1 MSQSFLETESAHHNI
16 MYWWHGVIVD
26 DKYWAGCTDS
36 DISNENSKIHH
47 AKNLSNSPKKGW
59 GKRYKV
65 AVVGRHY
72 AVKGNLEEADL
83 LEMAEVVYPVTAGSG
98 LGGTKQ
104 TSGLRQGAHVIGFY
118 ADGKE
123 GRNPVILGSFG
134 VNEQNEPSIFPGD
147 PNEFFKLRTAN
158 KGQCGE
164 KLKKVSEKDQNLGSG
179 KRPMESAESPLQASQ
194 SHKTKAEDG
203 SLSAEVKPSYGCEGP
218 SGFISQIKSLLNTLS
233 NIINLTKQGLTDL
246 TANTQSMISSI
257 TNQISAL
264 ANGLMDRMRGYV
276 VNKINNGVKD
286 VMNLLPPFLRPDFN
300 LKTQGA
306 LGALACA
313 FNNIKNSILGIVKDL
328 IKQFVDNYINAPLCA
343 ATSFVGSLIGNVIG
357 QVNDAISGALGII
370 NSLINIGSGF
380 ADKALDVLDIALDI
394 LKLFDCDNDSPECP
408 GTTKWSF
415 WKGPNEVLVKIQEG
429 AARNALPGSGDSN
442 PCNSRQ
448 VPCGPPSVQIT
459 GGGGAG
465 AVANPVVSVTG
476 AILGLDFS
484 AFGSGFTFS
493 PQINVVDSCGTGGG
507 AVIQPIMK
515 PTGTFN
521 EFQEEIL
528 ELTGAVVV
536 DSGSQYLPIPNGTTG
551 GNGLIF
557 SKPDDT
563 ILFKTGTTQVINGK
577 EVGGTGFEIYPVGT
591 TFSVIAGD
599 EIYLPPATTAEIFD
613 QEGNVVQT
621 LNGLGQLTRL
631 DIEATGTMTAPYN
644 TNVITTP
651 SIEIPLSSIS
661 TQTGGVPVPTTI
673 TSNQLGTL
681 TNIPSNQISN
691 PVPTTIT
698 SNQLGTLTNTPSNQL
713 VPLTNTPLNQISYP
727 VVLIIR
733 EVFIVDPGFGY
744 TANDIISIQD
754 NRGAELEFRVNDV
767 GEVTEV
773 KVIDGGIGF
782 TDVPFIFITS
792 PTGYNFEAVAVFDF
806 IPLNQIDLNN
816 ITPPV
821 GAKIISVV
829 DCVGKIL
836 PKREFDRVPSS

>member
-1 MSQSFLETESAHHNI
+1 MTQSCFETESAHHNI

-36 DISNENSKIHH
+36 DISNENSKIHY
-47 AKNLSNSPKKGW
+47 AKNLSDSPKKGW

-65 AVVGRHY
+65 AVVGRHC
-72 AVKGNLEEADL
+72 AVKNKPEEADL

-104 TSGLRQGAHVIGFY
+104 TSGLRQGAHVVGFY

-123 GRNPVILGSFG
+123 GRNPVILGCFG

-233 NIINLTKQGLTDL
+233 NIINLTKKGLTDL

-276 VNKINNGVKD
+276 VNRINNGVKD

-343 ATSFVGSLIGNVIG
+343 ATSFVGSLVGNVIG
-357 QVNDAISGALGII
+357 QVNGAISGALGII
-370 NSLINIGSGF
+370 NSLLNIGSGF
-380 ADKALDVLDIALDI
+380 ADKALDVIDIALDI

-415 WKGPNEVLVKIQEG
+415 WKGPNEVLVNIQEG
-429 AARNALPGSGDSN
+429 AARTVKNVLNEVETALPGSTEGAAAN

-465 AVANPVVSVTG
+465 AVANPVVSVAG

-484 AFGSGFTFS
+484 AFGSGFTSS

-536 DSGSQYLPIPNGTTG
+536 DSGSQYLPTPNGTTG

-577 EVGGTGFEIYPVGT
+577 EVKGTGYDVYACGT
-591 TFSVIAGD
+591 TISVVEGD
-599 EIYLPPATTAEIFD
+599 EIYLPSATITQIFD
-613 QEGNVVQT
+613 SNGNVVQT
-621 LNGLGQLTRL
+621 LNGLGQITKLN
-631 DIEATGTMTAPYN
+631 IEASGTL
-644 TNVITTP
+644 TTP
-651 SIEIPLSSIS
+651 CNPENIIATPPIEVPLSSIS
-661 TQTGGVPVPTTI
+661 TQTGGAPLPTTI
-673 TSNQLGTL
+673 
-681 TNIPSNQISN
+681 I
-691 PVPTTIT
+691 
-698 SNQLGTLTNTPSNQL
+698 SNQL

-727 VVLIIR
+727 VVPIIR

-744 TANDIISIQD
+744 TENDIISIQ
-754 NRGAELEFRVNDV
+754 NNKGAELEFEVNDV